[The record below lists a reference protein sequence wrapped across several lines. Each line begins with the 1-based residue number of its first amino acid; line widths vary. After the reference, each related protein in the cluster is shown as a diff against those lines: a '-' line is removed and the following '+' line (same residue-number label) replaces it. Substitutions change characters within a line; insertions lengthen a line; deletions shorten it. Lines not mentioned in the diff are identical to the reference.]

1 MAPNHDFYLRL
12 LYTIPMY
19 MVTKFIG
26 LDLPGTLKIRIVLFF
41 YKLVDILP
49 VFSGFLGWVGVISA
63 MINDA

>member
-49 VFSGFLGWVGVISA
+49 VFSGFLG
-63 MINDA
+63 